1 MVRRAD
7 FSWTGGASFFVEAE
21 GLMAAA
27 AVNAERR
34 FARSLILSSSQL
46 ISWILSSS
54 QLISSIA
61 QNIVFLKSQRPTSQ
75 RNATLVFAN
84 RYNWFPGYPSAA
96 LAERSSAAQSSK
108 HKQTRAGRRQGVSSF
123 SIISGRGRAYQS
135 LTVVDR
141 AAETSE
147 QSKEILTIFVP
158 VNTFSLQSRVGFIG
172 FLGIAA
178 CAVTIVT

>member
-61 QNIVFLKSQRPTSQ
+61 QNIVFLKSQHP
-75 RNATLVFAN
+75 NATLVFAN

-96 LAERSSAAQSSK
+96 LAERKQRRVSSK

-147 QSKEILTIFVP
+147 QSKETLTIFVP

-178 CAVTIVT
+178 CAFTIVT

>member
-1 MVRRAD
+1 M
-7 FSWTGGASFFVEAE
+7 
-21 GLMAAA
+21 
-27 AVNAERR
+27 
-34 FARSLILSSSQL
+34 
-46 ISWILSSS
+46 
-54 QLISSIA
+54 
-61 QNIVFLKSQRPTSQ
+61 
-75 RNATLVFAN
+75 
-84 RYNWFPGYPSAA
+84 
-96 LAERSSAAQSSK
+96 
-108 HKQTRAGRRQGVSSF
+108 SSF